1 MRKVDLEIAITVFIF
16 SNRKLIQWLFGGE
29 QMHLQQL
36 NVSLVTDA
44 DFENRTQDYEIN
56 IMNIYNSIKQCL
68 DEGGVKYNNLT
79 VGMSRKSYGEPF
91 KNIK

>member
-1 MRKVDLEIAITVFIF
+1 
-16 SNRKLIQWLFGGE
+16 
-29 QMHLQQL
+29 MHLQQL

-68 DEGGVKYNNLT
+68 DEGGIKYNNLT
-79 VGMSRKSYGEPF
+79 VGMSRKGYRELF
-91 KNIK
+91 KDME

>member
-1 MRKVDLEIAITVFIF
+1 
-16 SNRKLIQWLFGGE
+16 
-29 QMHLQQL
+29 MHLQQL
-36 NVSLVTDA
+36 NVSLVPDA

-56 IMNIYNSIKQCL
+56 IMNIYNSIKQWL

-79 VGMSRKSYGEPF
+79 VGMSRKSYGELF

>member
-1 MRKVDLEIAITVFIF
+1 
-16 SNRKLIQWLFGGE
+16 
-29 QMHLQQL
+29 MHLQQL

-68 DEGGVKYNNLT
+68 DEGGIKYNNLT
-79 VGMSRKSYGEPF
+79 VSMSRKSYGELL

>member
-1 MRKVDLEIAITVFIF
+1 
-16 SNRKLIQWLFGGE
+16 
-29 QMHLQQL
+29 MHLQQL

-68 DEGGVKYNNLT
+68 DEGGVKCNHLT
-79 VGMSRKSYGEPF
+79 VDMSRKSYGELI